1 MRRYDSNLEN
11 AVLASTQK
19 ADLPGFIELLED
31 VVDRARGRVK
41 KEFGKIYR
49 NVVYRSPGGG
59 RWVKEIVAL
68 DERPNG
74 NRW

>member
-1 MRRYDSNLEN
+1 MTCKQVATNC
-11 AVLASTQK
+11 LASTQK
-19 ADLPGFIELLED
+19 ADPPGFIELLED